1 MKYDENHLNELT
13 QRMVDLLETGE
24 LPPWMRGW
32 EPGNAPK
39 GPWNPT
45 TGKQYSGENVI
56 NLMLAQMDLGLD
68 QAAWMTYKQAKAVGG
83 QVVKGSTSIRIKK
96 YIQLTDEQVAELKP
110 DEFAGP
116 IIKYP
121 NVFHISQIAG
131 LPEKMIGPTNPQ
143 LVDKLVRHAAC
154 EELIDKAQNALGIT
168 IKYDRE
174 FPFYQ
179 PSTDTIHCPK
189 PESFR
194 SADHFYATLLH
205 EISHSTGHP
214 SRLNRESLKGA
225 LWGTPEYAKEELVAE
240 TASYFMGVR
249 LGIGHDPENH
259 AAYLKHWIDV
269 LKTDNRAL
277 SYAAAQAEKV
287 CQYLGITQLQTQALT
302 RAQEIEQEPEQERA
316 A

>member
-1 MKYDENHLNELT
+1 MSYHDQHLTDLT
-13 QRMVDLLETGE
+13 QRMIDLLEAGE

-32 EPGNAPK
+32 QPGNAPK
-39 GPWNPT
+39 GPWNPS
-45 TGKQYSGENVI
+45 TGKQYAGENCI
-56 NLMLAQMDLGLD
+56 NLMIAQMDQGLD
-68 QAAWMTYKQAKAVGG
+68 QAAWMTYNQAKQIGG
-83 QVVKGSTSIRIKK
+83 QVEKGSSSIRIKK
-96 YIQLTDEQVAELKP
+96 YLMPTEQDIAKREP
-110 DEFAGP
+110 DAYAGP
-116 IIKYP
+116 MIKYAH
-121 NVFHISQIAG
+121 VFPVSQIAG
-131 LPEKMIGPTNPQ
+131 LPEKLIAPTNPQ
-143 LVDKLVRHAAC
+143 LMGSLERHEMC
-154 EELIDKAQNALGIT
+154 EALIEKAQKELGIT
-168 IKYDRE
+168 IKHDRE
-174 FPFYQ
+174 YPFYQ
-179 PSTDTIHCPK
+179 PSTDTIHSPK

-194 SADHFYATLLH
+194 SPDHYYATILH
-205 EISHSTGHP
+205 EISHSTGHT
-214 SRLNRESLKGA
+214 SRLNRDMKA

-277 SYAAAQAEKV
+277 SFAAAQAEKV